1 MKRNKRLLMIALP
14 LLAILFVLAFYE
26 YVYIGVDSELSI
38 IRDEQDLKLKT
49 LSKYLSLIA
58 QRPEFEKELA
68 ALKEQVK
75 AQSVRLV
82 PGEPISIAS
91 ANMQAMVKGIIIE
104 RGGTIASER
113 IGKPDDLEKAATQQ
127 SSTVPAQKNQ
137 TQKKGPQPPEPPKLQ
152 VLIVSMDATV
162 PDIAALS
169 DILYSIETRTPD
181 LVVKELDVR
190 VKNFRDPRELMVR
203 IDVIGLYEG
212 K

>member
-1 MKRNKRLLMIALP
+1 MIALP
-14 LLAILFVLAFYE
+14 LLAILFGFAFYE
-26 YVYIGVDSELSI
+26 YVYIGVDSELSA
-38 IRDEQDLKLKT
+38 IRDEQDIKLKT

-82 PGEPISIAS
+82 PGDPISIAS

-113 IGKPDDLEKAATQQ
+113 IGKPFELEKAAAQQ
-127 SSTVPAQKNQ
+127 QHSAPPAPKNQ

-152 VLIVSMDATV
+152 VLSVSMDATV

-203 IDVIGLYEG
+203 IDIIGLYEG